1 MAVSIKAEE
10 FSALVVAS
18 AWTAH
23 SLKPVFNAL
32 LETSPR
38 WGGGLGVSGVPR
50 SGTGEESTW
59 LGRTFT
65 TWPRR
70 TLYSRPS

>member
-1 MAVSIKAEE
+1 VSPKLGWVDMAVSIKTEE

-23 SLKPVFNAL
+23 SLKPVFKAL

-38 WGGGLGVSGVPR
+38 WGAGWVFRGYHEVEPEKNQHGLAAR
-50 SGTGEESTW
+50 
-59 LGRTFT
+59 
-65 TWPRR
+65 
-70 TLYSRPS
+70 